1 MVAGPAFDTLIRFLS
16 SSLQAEGFRRQGRTF
31 SARRQGNWAV
41 VEFQRSQKSSANAVL
56 FTINL
61 GIASTTIFRFD
72 GVDAES
78 PPPVERC
85 HWSTRIGFL
94 LPRKEDT
101 WWRIESES
109 DLGRLRGEIGRAL
122 DEIAL
127 PKLDAL
133 LSDDALCEY
142 WLEGGSD
149 GLTEIQRLRALS
161 ILLKEQARTEE
172 LRGVLNTMRNL
183 SEGRPTEG
191 FARGHIKRLGILE
204 AL

>member
-1 MVAGPAFDTLIRFLS
+1 MAAGPVFDALIR
-16 SSLQAEGFRRQGRTF
+16 SLAPALQEDGFRRKGRSF
-31 SARRQGNWAV
+31 YLRRNGNWAV
-41 VEFQRSQKSSANAVL
+41 VEFQKSLKSSSEVVV

-61 GIASTTIFRFD
+61 GVALSTILRFD

-78 PPPVERC
+78 PPPIGRC

-109 DLGRLRGEIGRAL
+109 DPGRLRGEIGRAL

-127 PKLDAL
+127 PRLDAL
-133 LSDDALCEY
+133 LSDNALCEY
-142 WLEGGSD
+142 RLEGGSD
-149 GLTEIQRLRALS
+149 GLTEIQRLRSLS
-161 ILLKEQARTEE
+161 ILLKQEARTEE
-172 LRGVLNTMRNL
+172 LRDVLNTMRDL

-204 AL
+204 A

>member
-1 MVAGPAFDTLIRFLS
+1 M
-16 SSLQAEGFRRQGRTF
+16 
-31 SARRQGNWAV
+31 

-61 GIASTTIFRFD
+61 GIASTTISRFD

-133 LSDDALCEY
+133 VSDDALCEY

-183 SEGRPTEG
+183 SDGRPTEG
-191 FARGHIKRLGILE
+191 LARGHIKRLGILE
-204 AL
+204 A